1 MIIKHT
7 TKTPESLVLCIL
19 ASALDVTNAG
29 AFRDE
34 TSPLVAGS
42 SGKVSLD
49 CSKLEFIDSSG
60 VGALLH
66 ANKLLPPERRPVCLT
81 GVGSKIMAQL
91 ELMHVHRSFV
101 FEE

>member
-1 MIIKHT
+1 MIIKHAN
-7 TKTPESLVLCIL
+7 KTPDVLVLSIL
-19 ASALDVTNAG
+19 VSSLDVTNAA
-29 AFRDE
+29 AFREE

-42 SGKVSLD
+42 TGKVAVD

-66 ANKLLPPERRPVCLT
+66 ANKLLPPERRPVNLS
-81 GVGSKIMAQL
+81 GVGPKIMAQL

-101 FEE
+101 FED